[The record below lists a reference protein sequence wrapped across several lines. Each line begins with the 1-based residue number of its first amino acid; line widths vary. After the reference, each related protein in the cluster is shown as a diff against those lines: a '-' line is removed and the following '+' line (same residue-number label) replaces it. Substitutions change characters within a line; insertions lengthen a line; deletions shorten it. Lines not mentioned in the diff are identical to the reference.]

1 MYRPRVWAEIDLGAI
16 RENMGKVRSRLGPET
31 KVMAVVKADAY
42 GHGALPVARAALE
55 AGAHALA
62 VGDSGEAIELRE
74 AGVTAPISVLGALV
88 DKELDDVIY
97 HRITPTIHSIDRV
110 RLLDRKA
117 KSQGVRLPVHVMMDT
132 GMGRL
137 GILPAFAPRI
147 LGEVTSAKNLY
158 LEGLATH
165 FPLSALEDQSFT
177 TGQINQ
183 FKRILGRAKE
193 MNLEIPLLHTAN
205 SAALISVPDSHFT
218 MVRPG
223 AALYGID
230 PGNFAREG
238 FDVRPALQL
247 KTQVV
252 FVKGVPKGTPISY
265 HHTYRTTSKTR
276 IATLPVGYNDGYP
289 FYAGGQGRVLIRG
302 QFAPVIGR
310 VTMDYIM
317 VDVGSLPPVSV
328 GDEVILIGES
338 EGTVIRAEE
347 LARQAS
353 LIPYAISCLLGK
365 RVKRVY
371 RG

>member
-1 MYRPRVWAEIDLGAI
+1 MYRPRSWAEIDLGAV
-16 RENMGKVRSRLGPET
+16 RENFQAVRARLGPST

-42 GHGALPVARAALE
+42 GHGSVPAGRAALE
-55 AGAHALA
+55 AGAHVLG

-74 AGVTAPISVLGALV
+74 AGITAPILVLGALV

-117 KSQGVRLPVHVMMDT
+117 KAHEVRLPVHVMMDT

-137 GILPAFAPRI
+137 GVLPAFTPRI
-147 LGEVTSAKNLY
+147 LEEVAQAKNLI
-158 LEGLATH
+158 LQGLATH
-165 FPLSALEDQSFT
+165 FPLSALEDRSFT
-177 TGQINQ
+177 HRQIAQ
-183 FKRILGRAKE
+183 FRRAAERAKE
-193 MNLEIPLLHTAN
+193 MGLEIPLLHTAN
-205 SAALISVPDSHFT
+205 SAAIVSVPESHFT

-238 FDVRPALQL
+238 FKVRPALQL

-252 FVKGVPKGTPISY
+252 FVKGVPKGTSISY
-265 HHTYRTTSKTR
+265 HHTYRTTAKTR

-289 FYAGGQGRVLIRG
+289 FQNGNRGRVLIHG
-302 QFAPVIGR
+302 QYAPVIGR

-317 VDVGSLPPVSV
+317 VDVGALPPVSV
-328 GDEVILIGES
+328 GDEVILIGEAGDRS
-338 EGTVIRAEE
+338 IRAEE
-347 LARQAS
+347 LAERAG
-353 LIPYAISCLLGK
+353 LIPYAITCLLGK

-371 RG
+371 RD